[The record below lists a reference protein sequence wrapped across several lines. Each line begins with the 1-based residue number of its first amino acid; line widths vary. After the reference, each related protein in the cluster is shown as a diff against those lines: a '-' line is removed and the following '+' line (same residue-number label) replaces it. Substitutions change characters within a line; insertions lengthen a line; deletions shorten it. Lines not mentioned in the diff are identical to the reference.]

1 MRRFWHNLL
10 AILLGNLLY
19 FSVERWLPPGARHTP
34 FHTDWGIAVDFW
46 LCLVFWGLLRFVRWF
61 R

>member
-19 FSVERWLPPGARHTP
+19 FSIQSRLPARARHTP
-34 FHTDWGIAVDFW
+34 LHIDWGIVVDFW
-46 LCLVFWGLLRFVRWF
+46 FCLVFWGLLRFLPWF
-61 R
+61 H